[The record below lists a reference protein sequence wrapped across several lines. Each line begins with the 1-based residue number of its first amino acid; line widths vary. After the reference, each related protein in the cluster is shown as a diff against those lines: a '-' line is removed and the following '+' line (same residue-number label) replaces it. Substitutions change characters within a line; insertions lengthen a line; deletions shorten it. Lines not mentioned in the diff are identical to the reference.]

1 MQATRGVSFL
11 SSSEGGCLADAIP
24 RSMRRF
30 QGSRPDRLGRRRQEA
45 REEAPDTAELFSLAV
60 GRPPHSAAGSPV
72 SEARESALGVDRRQ
86 RVPPEGSRATHS
98 GEEGSKVRDVCD
110 ERLDEGWT
118 PEKRDGESTSVGAPR
133 TETKGEGGRRPPW
146 SSGFQDRASSRIYR
160 GSGEEPRERRNCF
173 FYDTNVFSFPDS
185 SGRRGR
191 TFIASRHFSSS
202 PFGIGSVSS
211 ASSSRAPLSRPSR
224 FAAVDS
230 SSPCVPRLAYRG
242 PRLASSLSPSPLLPS
257 VSDGRVWV
265 AGCSPRGYT
274 QVALQ
279 RGAETSVTETAQE
292 DDQALLADAHVASRC
307 LSSAFYSAPPGSS
320 ISSQGENL
328 FDVFKEGKGRPN
340 VPWEGLDD
348 ESCTRRGPLTPVSLS
363 DSWSAVLPPPPP
375 SSARSSSLSCSPSSS
390 SCSSLSASFAVHS
403 PSCASSPL
411 SGSHKSSGAALLK
424 HLEGIPWIGGLLQEV
439 RELEAKRDRCPSAEN
454 EEKLRVW
461 WRSHAI
467 RLFISGLKAGCA
479 GDPALQLRTLR
490 LALSFTPLAAAV
502 PHPLDLPPAFLP
514 PKSSSSE
521 AERKPCRAPE
531 RQGAAEPAELAGSSA
546 DSRRPTEEAPP
557 QERQTGD
564 FVVTHGDVDAFG
576 PAFVVFTQLPSLPL
590 EQRLWCLDQFAFFFV
605 HNCLC
610 ATVRQADE
618 ATARTGEKRERRG
631 RGEGE
636 RRKKLKKEDIFNQV
650 TSTFRVSSSGH
661 LIVSDARL
669 WEFFGHAVRHL
680 GHAGYFDVA
689 AHLTFSLLSLVYDIR
704 AFPAP
709 RPATPAPALAANV
722 HTNALATGDSL
733 DQQVDSKRVHPS
745 VFEGGRGRAR
755 SDAEASER
763 AKQAENIE
771 KRNNRWK
778 VPKNVWLQIL
788 AARHDPP
795 FAASPSASSA
805 GLEGTE
811 AGDVRE
817 REMLSVA
824 FEPQEIAAADMV
836 DELFL
841 LLKREVAEAAPLL
854 ARALLLEPVGLD
866 VASEGTGDAARKTQR
881 TSATQFAS
889 QFMSETERNAKHRA
903 FARIR
908 DTAVVKRARGLHWG
922 DVAKEEQCEPGSLAA
937 VPDWSSNALAAGSR
951 RTPWQVITKK
961 NALEEQRRSV
971 GGGWYYEKP
980 DAGPGVRSQESGSTE
995 AEKEETAEADTPSLH
1010 GEQDVSATSVACVE
1024 LQPERAELERGEFS
1038 ETAFSPPFGFSS
1050 LLWYLRLESIFY
1062 RTQDIDLS
1070 SIVYRLLT
1078 HLVDHEVPQFLFP
1091 PLTSRPS
1098 AAVAPATPRVA
1109 PLSSLFA
1116 AAPAHSFS
1124 LSRRGATTLAHAVG
1138 ALKATRRYEHDLLR
1152 ALCDALR
1159 PNLGLLSTPLA
1170 CETMYNLGCL
1180 GYSDPAFAHALA
1192 RQLASS
1198 GVLCHATVDSMMQL
1212 LIGFSRL
1219 EFRDDTLTE
1228 ACIKGLLFIE
1238 GDRKKKA
1245 MPDGGQANGA
1255 GGVATLP
1262 PSATPAASLEETLY
1276 QERQTGGNA
1285 PGECDFASPCTA
1297 VSSTERKNKIMQTSV
1312 DLLARTHRP
1321 QSLFY
1326 LLHSISRNFVRSLPL
1341 LASLLPALQRFAT
1354 AVPSNVAV
1362 LAFHDLVKMSIWPGP
1377 FRKAILSTLVRDLER
1392 HALIPLAAS
1401 TILTWSLWGHFD
1413 VPLFLLMAFH
1423 FHKKVE
1429 AGGAFPGDA
1438 GEEPDDV
1445 RERGRDV
1452 REKKSGK
1459 WGSARSVT
1467 SIKVSTQFWSSA
1479 YGLNLLALTPRDFV
1493 QHVNAVDRQIH
1504 LELLDKHRRQSAQQ
1518 NAFLPDPLPS
1528 AGPCPSAS
1536 STTALASDFR
1546 LTATLSFS
1554 PFSATSN
1561 PMRLFPRCRH
1571 SADALVR
1578 FSPWQTGSL
1587 EGIKA
1592 ARLLEIPEENWIPKS
1607 SSFHAEVVASCPPF
1621 LRDRVINE
1629 QPAGPY
1635 EIDVA
1640 LPADAVDAWK
1650 KTQRSDE
1657 LDDAEED
1664 EERREPRR
1672 KNKKGRKT
1680 SQKT

>member
-1 MQATRGVSFL
+1 MQATRRISAL
-11 SSSEGGCLADAIP
+11 SSSEGGCLAGPIP
-24 RSMRRF
+24 RCMRRF
-30 QGSRPDRLGRRRQEA
+30 RRSRPTRLGNRRQEA
-45 REEAPDTAELFSLAV
+45 REEARDAAELFSLAV
-60 GRPPHSAAGSPV
+60 ERPPHSAAGESPF
-72 SEARESALGVDRRQ
+72 SEARESELGGDRRQ
-86 RVPPEGSRATHS
+86 RAAPKGRKVTNC
-98 GEEGSKVRDVCD
+98 GEEGSKAREVWE
-110 ERLDEGWT
+110 ERLDEGWR
-118 PEKRDGESTSVGAPR
+118 PEKRDKEQASVGARR
-133 TETKGEGGRRPPW
+133 TETKGEGGCRPPW
-146 SSGFQDRASSRIYR
+146 SSGFQGRASSRVYC
-160 GSGEEPRERRNCF
+160 GGDEPRERWSCLFNE
-173 FYDTNVFSFPDS
+173 TSVFSFPYS

-191 TFIASRHFSSS
+191 TFILSRQFSSS
-202 PFGIGSVSS
+202 PFGIGSLSS
-211 ASSSRAPLSRPSR
+211 ASSSRASLSRPSR
-224 FAAVDS
+224 FAATDS
-230 SSPCVPRLAYRG
+230 SWPCVPRLAYRG
-242 PRLASSLSPSPLLPS
+242 PRVASSLSSSPLLPS
-257 VSDGRVWV
+257 ASDTRVWV
-265 AGCSPRGYT
+265 GGCSPRDYT
-274 QVALQ
+274 QIALQ
-279 RGAETSVTETAQE
+279 RGEETPLTESSPEE
-292 DDQALLADAHVASRC
+292 DQTLLADAHVAPVF

-320 ISSQGENL
+320 VSSEGENL
-328 FDVFKEGKGRPN
+328 FDAFNEGNGRPN
-340 VPWEGLDD
+340 VFSRKGRDD
-348 ESCTRRGPLTPVSLS
+348 DSCTRRDPLSLVSVS
-363 DSWSAVLPPPPP
+363 DSGSAVLPPPPP
-375 SSARSSSLSCSPSSS
+375 SSTLSSSPSSS
-390 SCSSLSASFAVHS
+390 ICSSLSASSAVRS
-403 PSCASSPL
+403 PSCALSSPL
-411 SGSHKSSGAALLK
+411 YGRHELSGAALLK

-439 RELEAKRDRCPSAEN
+439 HELEANRDRFPSAEN

-502 PHPLDLPPAFLP
+502 PYPLDLPPAFLA
-514 PKSSSSE
+514 KSPSSD
-521 AERKPCRAPE
+521 AERKPCRARD
-531 RQGAAEPAELAGSSA
+531 RQGAAEPTELARFSF
-546 DSRRPTEEAPP
+546 DSQTPTEEAPP
-557 QERQTGD
+557 QEPETGA
-564 FVVTHGDVDAFG
+564 FVVTQADVDAFG
-576 PAFVVFTQLPSLPL
+576 PAFVVFTQLPSLPV

-618 ATARTGEKRERRG
+618 ATARTGEKRERHG

-669 WEFFGHAVRHL
+669 WDFFGYAVRHL
-680 GHAGYFDVA
+680 GQAGYFDVA

-709 RPATPAPALAANV
+709 RPATPAPPRA
-722 HTNALATGDSL
+722 TNIHGNARATGDSL

-745 VFEGGRGRAR
+745 VFEGGRGPVG

-763 AKQAENIE
+763 ARQAENIE

-778 VPKNVWLQIL
+778 LPKNVWLQIL
-788 AARHDPP
+788 AARHDSPL
-795 FAASPSASSA
+795 AASPSASS
-805 GLEGTE
+805 GGVKGTE
-811 AGDVRE
+811 AGNCRAQE
-817 REMLSVA
+817 ILSAA

-854 ARALLLEPVGLD
+854 ARALLLEPGGSD
-866 VASEGTGDAARKTQR
+866 RAPEGTGDAAQKTQR
-881 TSATQFAS
+881 TLATQFAS

-908 DTAVVKRARGLHWG
+908 DTAVVKRATGMHWG
-922 DVAKEEQCEPGSLAA
+922 NVAEEVQGEMDSLAA
-937 VPDWSSNALAAGSR
+937 VADRSSNALAAGTR

-980 DAGPGVRSQESGSTE
+980 DAGPGVRSQDGGSTE
-995 AEKEETAEADTPSLH
+995 GEKEETAEAITPSLQ
-1010 GEQDVSATSVACVE
+1010 GEQDTSVTSVACAE
-1024 LQPERAELERGEFS
+1024 LQLERAELERSEFS
-1038 ETAFSPPFGFSS
+1038 EPPFSPPFGFSS

-1070 SIVYRLLT
+1070 SIVYRVLT

-1091 PLTSRPS
+1091 PPASRPS

-1192 RQLASS
+1192 RHLASS
-1198 GVLCHATVDSMMQL
+1198 GVLRHATVDSMMQL

-1228 ACIKGLLFIE
+1228 ACIKGLLFTE

-1245 MPDGGQANGA
+1245 MPDGGQANGT

-1276 QERQTGGNA
+1276 QERQAGANA
-1285 PGECDFASPCTA
+1285 PGGCNFESRHTA
-1297 VSSTERKNKIMQTSV
+1297 VSSTERNNKIMQTSV

-1362 LAFHDLVKMSIWPGP
+1362 LAFHDLVKMGIWPGP

-1392 HALIPLAAS
+1392 HSLIPLAAS

-1413 VPLFLLMAFH
+1413 VPLFLLMAYH

-1429 AGGAFPGDA
+1429 AGDAFRGDA
-1438 GEEPDDV
+1438 GEEPDDAK
-1445 RERGRDV
+1445 ERGRDA

-1504 LELLDKHRRQSAQQ
+1504 LDLLDKHRRQSAQQ

-1528 AGPCPSAS
+1528 AGRFCPSDS
-1536 STTALASDFR
+1536 STAALASDPR
-1546 LTATLSFS
+1546 LTATPSFS

-1571 SADALVR
+1571 STDALVR

-1587 EGIKA
+1587 EGLKA
-1592 ARLLEIPEENWIPKS
+1592 ARLLDIPEENWIPKS

-1650 KTQRSDE
+1650 KTQRINE
-1657 LDDAEED
+1657 LDDAEKD
-1664 EERREPRR
+1664 EEWREPRR